1 MNYQKNHRIYL
12 DKKKQNKSMM
22 IITNHKILLLIGFS
36 IMTPGFLMNVY
47 ASDPENYT
55 PEITLIA
62 GVSIDQIDSNYK
74 NLPIDHTKDAYVVYL
89 DGNNLSTKHTSGNSL
104 ISDSSYENIV
114 IEGNCL
120 NSYDVP
126 TRTQTNDMCQQDIYF
141 PVQYWAETQIGKF
154 IILQ

>member
-1 MNYQKNHRIYL
+1 
-12 DKKKQNKSMM
+12 
-22 IITNHKILLLIGFS
+22 
-36 IMTPGFLMNVY
+36 MTPGFLMNAY
-47 ASDPENYT
+47 ASDPENYK

-74 NLPIDHTKDAYVVYL
+74 NLTIDHTKDAYVVYL
-89 DGNNLSTKHTSGNSL
+89 DGNNLSTKYTSGNSL
-104 ISDSSYENIV
+104 IGDSSFENIV

-141 PVQYWAETQIGKF
+141 PVQYWTETQIGKF